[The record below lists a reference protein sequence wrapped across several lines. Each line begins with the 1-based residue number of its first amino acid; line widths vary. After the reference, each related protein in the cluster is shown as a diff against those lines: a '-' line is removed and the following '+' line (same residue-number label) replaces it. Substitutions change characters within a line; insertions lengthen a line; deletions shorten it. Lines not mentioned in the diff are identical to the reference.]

1 MPNVFVIGGCNG
13 AGKTTAS
20 LGILPALLN
29 CQEFVNADA
38 IAAGLSPLN
47 PDSVAVMAGR
57 MMLQRTLRVASG
69 GHSIPEDTIRR
80 RYDRGRRNLVELYL
94 PLADTW
100 MVFDN
105 TQNPSELVAQSL
117 AMGTQ
122 IIHNEANWSQITVG
136 SV

>member
-1 MPNVFVIGGCNG
+1 
-13 AGKTTAS
+13 
-20 LGILPALLN
+20 
-29 CQEFVNADA
+29 
-38 IAAGLSPLN
+38 
-47 PDSVAVMAGR
+47 
-57 MMLQRTLRVASG
+57 LQRTLRVASG